1 MVFLPLS
8 DLSISMHAG
17 SEMDDGT
24 HLRTKKQAILTE
36 ILRTGFVAGLF
47 PVVQACDLWEG
58 ELSGF
63 SVPFRSEHINVCRQ

>member
-1 MVFLPLS
+1 MC
-8 DLSISMHAG
+8 AG

-36 ILRTGFVAGLF
+36 ILQTRFVAGLF
-47 PVVQACDLWEG
+47 PAVQACDLWEE